1 MVKYTLKRVFSIMND
16 KPFKLWGICL
26 LCVFLNCLAFS
37 LFSGF
42 IGVAIAIN
50 VLLNASM
57 AVIFLRAVRGKDF
70 KALDLFSCFK
80 SWKRI
85 KHILFG
91 MAWRYLL
98 LLLWS
103 LIPIVGIIFAIIKTY
118 EYRFTVYVLLSDPE
132 ISITDAMAKSKEM
145 TNGHKGEMFLSDIIP
160 VLFFLVA
167 LFVVF
172 LFGLLLGLINAYISL
187 FIIYSLYLA
196 LAVCFVAFVPLYSG
210 LTFACYYDKLHRL
223 AKTQVKKETAENTEN
238 IEKTE
243 NTENQENSESEN
255 GETEESDDEPD
266 SD

>member
-1 MVKYTLKRVFSIMND
+1 MFTDNLKRVLKIMND

-26 LCVFLNCLAFS
+26 LCLLLNVLSFS
-37 LFSGF
+37 LFSG
-42 IGVAIAIN
+42 IVGVAIAIN

-57 AVIFLRAVRGKDF
+57 AVIFLRAIRGKDF
-70 KALDLFSCFK
+70 KTFDLFSCFK

-85 KHILFG
+85 KHVLFG
-91 MAWRYLL
+91 LAWKYLV
-98 LLLWS
+98 LLLWA
-103 LIPIVGIIFAIIKTY
+103 LIPVAGIVFAVIKTY
-118 EYRFTVYVLLSDPE
+118 QYRFTVYVLMSDSE

-160 VLFFLVA
+160 VLLFLVA

-210 LTFACYYDKLHRL
+210 LTFACYYDRIHRL
-223 AKTQVKKETAENTEN
+223 SKAQAKKETAEN
-238 IEKTE
+238 I
-243 NTENQENSESEN
+243 ENQENSESEN